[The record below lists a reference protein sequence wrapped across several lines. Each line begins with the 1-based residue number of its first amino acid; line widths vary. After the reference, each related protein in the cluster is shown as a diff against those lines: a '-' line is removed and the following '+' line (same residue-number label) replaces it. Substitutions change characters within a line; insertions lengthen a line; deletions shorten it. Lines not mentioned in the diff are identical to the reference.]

1 MNEDA
6 SNLTGTI
13 WKHRLRNNDLRLV
26 AKVDEADGRV
36 FLENVQG
43 STLTLTAGQLRRLYN
58 DVSDSTPVDLFDRHY
73 SPAADPASSLGV
85 TTPFSASRIAPA
97 CNCQSADDRHD
108 PKCPLF
114 EGGFT
119 PLADRRKVNG
129 KVKL

>member
-1 MNEDA
+1 MNEDT
-6 SNLTGTI
+6 SDLTGTI

-58 DVSDSTPVDLFDRHY
+58 DVSDSTPVDLFDRPEL
-73 SPAADPASSLGV
+73 SRADDAAFGV
-85 TTPFSASRIAPA
+85 TIAPA

-114 EGGFT
+114 DGAFR